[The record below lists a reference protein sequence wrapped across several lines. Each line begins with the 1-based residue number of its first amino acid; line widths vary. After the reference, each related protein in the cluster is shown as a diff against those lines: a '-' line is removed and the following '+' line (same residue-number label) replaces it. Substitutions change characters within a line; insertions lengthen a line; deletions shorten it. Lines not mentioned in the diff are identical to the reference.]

1 MSNLTGLLGTL
12 LSSGMGGH
20 SRRGPNFASSPFGMG
35 HGSGMG
41 AGLGGLGGAAAMAAG
56 GRKGGFKNAGGLAAL
71 GYLAYKAYQDH
82 QGRQP
87 AGGTTP
93 APSPAQATG
102 GGPSLGERLAGLLQP
117 EQRTA
122 PEAAVGDQKA
132 LLLIRAMV
140 AAAAADGTVDADE
153 RRRILERIRAAGA
166 DEDDQRLLE
175 RELDSPAPLDG
186 IVNQVHDPETA
197 EQVYLASLLAIEADS
212 QAERTYLH
220 YLAARLGIDEG
231 RARELSAAA

>member
-1 MSNLTGLLGTL
+1 MSNMTKLLGTL
-12 LSSGMGGH
+12 LASGMAGH
-20 SRRGPNFASSPFGMG
+20 SRRGPSFASSPFGMG

-41 AGLGGLGGAAAMAAG
+41 AGLGGAAAMAAG
-56 GRKGGFKNAGGLAAL
+56 GRKGGFKNAAGLAAL

-93 APSPAQATG
+93 SPAQTTG

>member
-1 MSNLTGLLGTL
+1 MSNLTKLLGTL
-12 LSSGMGGH
+12 LASGMAGH
-20 SRRGPNFASSPFGMG
+20 SRRGPHFAASPF
-35 HGSGMG
+35 GMG

-87 AGGTTP
+87 TPGTT
-93 APSPAQATG
+93 APPQPSAT

-117 EQRTA
+117 EQRAA

-140 AAAAADGTVDADE
+140 AAAAADGTVDGAE
-153 RRRILERIRAAGA
+153 RRRILERMSAAGA
-166 DEDDQRLLE
+166 DEEDRRLIE
-175 RELDSPAPLDG
+175 RELDTPAPLDS
-186 IVNQVHDPETA
+186 IVNQVQDAETA

-212 QAERTYLH
+212 PAERSYLS
-220 YLAARLGIDEG
+220 YLAARLNIGEE

>member
-1 MSNLTGLLGTL
+1 MSNLTKLLGTL
-12 LSSGMGGH
+12 LASGMAGH
-20 SRRGPNFASSPFGMG
+20 SRRGPHFAASPF
-35 HGSGMG
+35 GMG

-56 GRKGGFKNAGGLAAL
+56 GRKGGFKNAAGLAAL

-82 QGRQP
+82 QDHQGRQP
-87 AGGTTP
+87 AAGT
-93 APSPAQATG
+93 APAQSSAT

-117 EQRTA
+117 EQRAA

-140 AAAAADGTVDADE
+140 AAAAADGTVDATE
-153 RRRILERIRAAGA
+153 RRRILDRMSAAGA
-166 DEDDQRLLE
+166 DEEDRRLIE
-175 RELDSPAPLDG
+175 RELDTPAPLDS
-186 IVNQVHDPETA
+186 IVNQVHDAETA

-212 QAERTYLH
+212 PAERSYLH
-220 YLAARLGIDEG
+220 YLAARLNIGEE